1 MNTMQQLNSY
11 DTASQ
16 NLGMGVSEMIS
27 SGFYRLVQV
36 IERAIRVL

>member
-1 MNTMQQLNSY
+1 MNTTQQLNAY

-16 NLGMGVSEMIS
+16 NLGMGVAEMIS
-27 SGFYRLVQV
+27 SGMYKLVQV